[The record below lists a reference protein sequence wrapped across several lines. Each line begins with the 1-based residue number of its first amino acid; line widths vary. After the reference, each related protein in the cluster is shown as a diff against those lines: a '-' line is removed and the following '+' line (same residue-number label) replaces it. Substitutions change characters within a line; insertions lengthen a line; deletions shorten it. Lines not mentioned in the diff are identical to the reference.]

1 MKTNQL
7 NKGPEKKKLHPWMQD
22 VRQLE
27 KDDKEKA
34 IVEYKKILS
43 TYPLTE
49 EAYDRIMILFRQLK
63 QSKEELYWID
73 RAIRTFE
80 KSFKQPG
87 EHLKGKV
94 ATLSRS
100 LLRTTGLVDKKGK
113 SLYLPAPISR
123 WQKRKELLVKRQG

>member
-1 MKTNQL
+1 MKTTHL
-7 NKGPEKKKLHPWMQD
+7 NKSPDKKKLHLWMQD
-22 VRQLE
+22 ARQLE

-43 TYPLTE
+43 AYPLTE
-49 EAYDRIMILFRQLK
+49 EAYDRIMVLFRQMK
-63 QSKEELYWID
+63 QFEEEVHWID

-94 ATLSRS
+94 VTLSRS
-100 LLRTTGLVDKKGK
+100 ILRSTGLVDKKGK
-113 SLYLPAPISR
+113 SLYQPAPISR
-123 WQKRKELLVKRQG
+123 WQKRKELLIKRQA